1 MAWVG
6 QEGPLD
12 QQTLI
17 PEPGEELLAVAK
29 VAFIFILRVC
39 EEASHP
45 TPFCHRASVPFCVV
59 EQNADAA
66 FTGGGKSLIFL
77 FLIKNYIRAP

>member
-29 VAFIFILRVC
+29 VVFIFILRVC
-39 EEASHP
+39 EASHP
-45 TPFCHRASVPFCVV
+45 TPLCHRASVPFCVV
-59 EQNADAA
+59 GQNADAA
-66 FTGGGKSLIFL
+66 FTGGWQEPDIFIL
-77 FLIKNYIRAP
+77 DKNLY